1 MEDTVNKFFHGYS
14 DAIYEFAEGESIISP
29 SPDQDQF
36 FIQNHQTF
44 IFPENNLIF
53 PNIRNIN
60 VPEFDLESQQ
70 SMFLEMFL
78 NNSDFYNFPPA
89 DKKDHSECIPT
100 VNIINPETPS
110 STKFDEEE
118 DDTESIL
125 MDTENILNQP
135 ELEDFYDEKSSS
147 ISDKDLMAMPVRQ
160 LNLKLK
166 NLPKDEKLKL
176 KARRRLLKN
185 RGYAQTCRERRLY
198 SQRTVMEENEH
209 LKNLLKQVTIEKN
222 IIESKYNHLKNA
234 IKKAKLSRHHKP
246 C

>member
-1 MEDTVNKFFHGYS
+1 MENTVNNMFHDYS
-14 DAIYEFAEGESIISP
+14 DAINELIEGKNFMSP
-29 SPDQDQF
+29 SPDQEC

-44 IFPENNLIF
+44 IFPENVTSF
-53 PNIRNIN
+53 PDIRNIN
-60 VPEFDLESQQ
+60 LPEFDLESQQ
-70 SMFLEMFL
+70 SIFLEMLL
-78 NNSDFYNFPPA
+78 NNSDFHNFPPS

-110 STKFDEEE
+110 SAKFDEEE

-125 MDTENILNQP
+125 MESILNQP
-135 ELEDFYDEKSSS
+135 ELEDFYDEKSST
-147 ISDKDLMAMPVRQ
+147 ISDNDLMVMPVRQ

-234 IKKAKLSRHHKP
+234 IKKAKLSRHHKT